1 MKTCGYCHKI
11 ASSCAGDGIAK
22 NCKENGGKKIDLATH
37 MKALWEKI
45 GFSPTGF
52 QLQDLTEEEQAE
64 SDRVIKATDKFNPP
78 LKRPEIKEKDIEKI
92 TGLEIS
98 NLPASKTDEEI
109 KAFVEEKLESEINE
123 ISFKR
128 KNKKVAVKIDTRNK
142 VKGEKILE
150 VVQQI
155 QFISSKEKIFG
166 NPLYC
171 RVLKDL
177 TPVKEPEMTTQCI
190 TY

>member
-1 MKTCGYCHKI
+1 MLERNI
-11 ASSCAGDGIAK
+11 
-22 NCKENGGKKIDLATH
+22 
-37 MKALWEKI
+37 
-45 GFSPTGF
+45 
-52 QLQDLTEEEQAE
+52 LQ
-64 SDRVIKATDKFNPP
+64 
-78 LKRPEIKEKDIEKI
+78 KI

-142 VKGEKILE
+142 VKGEKILD

-155 QFISSKEKIFG
+155 QFISSKEKVFG

-177 TPVKEPEMTTQCI
+177 TPVKEPEKKEVSDKTKNKIIKSPILSMGSVTDKRKEISSSPSSPVVTPSI
-190 TY
+190 KKPFL